1 MGVID
6 LPGDFWQRDARPR
19 DLCFIADD
27 FARVEPELQLFCFV
41 VVGDGHE
48 GLNVEDVGGEV
59 FEFSDDIDGFFARDA
74 TLAVSL
80 FEGIAIGG
88 PCFISQ
94 SRSEDVDRMRIW
106 GIESDDAFV
115 GVVGDR

>member
-6 LPGDFWQRDARPR
+6 LSGDFWQRDARPG

-48 GLNVEDVGGEV
+48 GLNVEDVRGEV

-74 TLAVSL
+74 TFAVSL

-94 SRSEDVDRMRIW
+94 SRGEDVDRMWIW